1 MNPSITRRGTGALL
15 AGALASNLPYPSFA
29 QGSPSPTL
37 RLFVTQPPG
46 GGTDVIAR
54 LIAETMGRSLGQTV
68 VVDNR
73 PGANGLLAVNAL
85 KQARPDGSA
94 VLLGGVSLFSFNPN
108 LYSKLPYDAARDFTY
123 IAPVADTAL
132 ILVASPRSGLT
143 SLSQLVERAKAEP
156 DRLTYA
162 SVGIGNSTHLS
173 MEMLTDTAGIRMTH
187 VPFNGS
193 GPSLTSV
200 MTGETDCMVIPLV
213 TALPQVHSGNLA
225 ALGMLTRERVAA
237 LPEVPT
243 LKELGLEGLVMPG
256 WYALVGPS
264 GMSAPSVE
272 RINAAVQTAL
282 DTPAIAKALRDQ
294 YLEPMRGSA
303 QFVQESVAKDSA
315 DWGAFIRRRNL
326 RVE

>member
-1 MNPSITRRGTGALL
+1 M
-15 AGALASNLPYPSFA
+15 
-29 QGSPSPTL
+29 
-37 RLFVTQPPG
+37 
-46 GGTDVIAR
+46 
-54 LIAETMGRSLGQTV
+54 AETMGRALGQTV

-73 PGANGLLAVNAL
+73 PGANGVLAVNAL

-123 IAPVADTAL
+123 IAPTVDTAL
-132 ILVASPRSGLT
+132 ILVAGPKSELT
-143 SLSQLVERAKAEP
+143 TVAQLVERAKVEP

-193 GPSLTSV
+193 GPSVTSV

-213 TALPQVHSGNLA
+213 TALPQVQSGNLA
-225 ALGMLTRERVAA
+225 ALAMLTRDRVTA
-237 LPEVPT
+237 LPQVPT

-256 WYALVGPS
+256 WYALVGPA
-264 GMSAPSVE
+264 GMPEPVVE
-272 RINAAVQTAL
+272 RINAAVRAAL
-282 DTPAIAKALRDQ
+282 EDPTVAKALRDQ

-303 QFVQESVAKDSA
+303 QFVRDSVAKDSA
-315 DWGAFIRRRNL
+315 DWGIFIRRRNL

>member
-1 MNPSITRRGTGALL
+1 MKPSTTRRAAGALL
-15 AGALASNLPYPSFA
+15 AGAFAAHLPGLVRA
-29 QGSPSPTL
+29 QGSSSSTL

-54 LIAETMGRSLGQTV
+54 LMAETMGRALGQTL

-73 PGANGLLAVNAL
+73 PGANGVLAVNAL

-108 LYSKLPYDAARDFTY
+108 LYSKLPYDATRDFTY
-123 IAPVADTAL
+123 IAPVVDTAL
-132 ILVASPRSGLT
+132 ILVAGPKSGLT
-143 SLSQLVERAKAEP
+143 SLAQLVNRAKAEP

-213 TALPQVHSGNLA
+213 TALPQVQSGNLA
-225 ALGMLTRERVAA
+225 ALAMLTRERVAA

-256 WYALVGPS
+256 WYALVGPA
-264 GMSAPSVE
+264 GMSAPVIE
-272 RINAAVQTAL
+272 RINAAVQAAL
-282 DTPAIAKALRDQ
+282 DDSTVAKALRDQ

-303 QFVQESVAKDSA
+303 QFVRDSVAKDSA